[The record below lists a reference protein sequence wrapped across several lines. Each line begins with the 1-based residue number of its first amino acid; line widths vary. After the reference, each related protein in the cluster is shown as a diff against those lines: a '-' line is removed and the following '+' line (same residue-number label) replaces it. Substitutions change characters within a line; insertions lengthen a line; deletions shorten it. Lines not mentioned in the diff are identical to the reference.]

1 MARRSSFSALAANP
15 LTACLVSSLSL
26 RLRADEVR
34 NMTKAAQGACKK
46 LEADCCC
53 QPTGKRAP
61 HSPVQTPLP
70 DLVFAAQPLRAA
82 LPTPDPA
89 RVLSSPEP
97 AAVPA
102 VIQGVGFFL
111 LSAA

>member
-1 MARRSSFSALAANP
+1 
-15 LTACLVSSLSL
+15 
-26 RLRADEVR
+26 
-34 NMTKAAQGACKK
+34 MTKAAQVARKK
-46 LEADCCC
+46 LEADRCC
-53 QPTGKRAP
+53 QPSGTRAP
-61 HSPVQTPLP
+61 HPPVQTPLP

-111 LSAA
+111 LSA